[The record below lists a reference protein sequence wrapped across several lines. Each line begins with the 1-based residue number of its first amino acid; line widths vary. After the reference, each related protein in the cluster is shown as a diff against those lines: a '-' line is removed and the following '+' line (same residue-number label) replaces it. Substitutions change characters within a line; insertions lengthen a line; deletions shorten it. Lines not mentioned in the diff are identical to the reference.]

1 MSKLYIFDAACKLV
15 RKYGTRDPL
24 RIIKESGAILK
35 YSDRYEK
42 LKGYYF
48 NSLRSHYIVINS
60 KLPPDERRIVAAHE
74 LGHYVLHRELARE
87 APISDSAMFTVAR
100 RHEYE
105 ANIFCAELLLDDDDV
120 CSAAKDT
127 DGDFFAVS
135 SRLRVLPEL
144 LLFKMY
150 SMNSRGWH
158 FRLPFSLDS
167 AFLKEKA

>member
-1 MSKLYIFDAACKLV
+1 MSKLYISDAAFKLAK
-15 RKYGTRDPL
+15 KYDSRYPFK
-24 RIIKESGAILK
+24 IIKRSGIILK
-35 YSDRYEK
+35 FSDRYEH

-48 NSLRSHYIVINS
+48 NSLRSHYIVINA
-60 KLPPDERRIVAAHE
+60 KLPREEQRIVAAHE
-74 LGHYVLHRELARE
+74 IGHYVLHRELARE
-87 APISDSAMFTVAR
+87 APISDSSMFTVAR

-105 ANIFCAELLLDDDDV
+105 ANIFCAELLLEDDEV
-120 CSAAKDT
+120 CEAAKET
-127 DGDFFAVS
+127 DGDFFAGS

-158 FRLPFSLDS
+158 FKLPFSLDS